1 MSGLFSKFEAFQRD
15 QRGVVAII
23 FGFSIVFLAGVA
35 GLAVDTSR
43 QMLVSQKTG
52 DLLDAT
58 AMMAAKLLDAEELN
72 DSQIKER
79 AEAYFN
85 AQANDFAM
93 QKKVTYSNFKTT
105 PNRSQ
110 HQVDVTVDVR
120 MPTTLGKV
128 VSIDEMAFKR
138 TSSVV
143 YKSRKLEIV
152 LVLDVTGSMCEPC
165 AKIESLRAAAKS
177 MIDTLYEGRPTKGSV
192 RVALVP
198 YAASVNAGGTF
209 GAVTGGSSG
218 GPCVVERTGFQQTTD
233 ASPGFGS
240 YLRAG
245 NTDINSR
252 FTCPIDTVKPLT
264 DLRQNDS
271 RNAFKQSI
279 DNLQTNGYTAGHIG
293 LAWGWY
299 TVSPNWGTVFSG
311 DAKPRDYDNE
321 DNIKAVVMMTD
332 GMFNAAYTG
341 DNKNSESPSATDSSA
356 HQALAL
362 CSAMRAQGIQLYT
375 VSYQAPTE
383 AKSLLETCA
392 ADPNNAYEAEDTGD
406 LVMSFRDIVGK
417 LQMMRLTK

>member
-138 TSSVV
+138 T
-143 YKSRKLEIV
+143 
-152 LVLDVTGSMCEPC
+152 
-165 AKIESLRAAAKS
+165 
-177 MIDTLYEGRPTKGSV
+177 
-192 RVALVP
+192 
-198 YAASVNAGGTF
+198 
-209 GAVTGGSSG
+209 
-218 GPCVVERTGFQQTTD
+218 
-233 ASPGFGS
+233 
-240 YLRAG
+240 
-245 NTDINSR
+245 
-252 FTCPIDTVKPLT
+252 
-264 DLRQNDS
+264 
-271 RNAFKQSI
+271 
-279 DNLQTNGYTAGHIG
+279 
-293 LAWGWY
+293 
-299 TVSPNWGTVFSG
+299 
-311 DAKPRDYDNE
+311 
-321 DNIKAVVMMTD
+321 
-332 GMFNAAYTG
+332 
-341 DNKNSESPSATDSSA
+341 
-356 HQALAL
+356 
-362 CSAMRAQGIQLYT
+362 
-375 VSYQAPTE
+375 
-383 AKSLLETCA
+383 
-392 ADPNNAYEAEDTGD
+392 
-406 LVMSFRDIVGK
+406 
-417 LQMMRLTK
+417 